1 MSEKKKKKIKID
13 FKKKKDNTIKSLNDV
28 ENFLRNFKKIS
39 NYTRIYK
46 LFKWKE
52 SSKSYSQLGYSPS

>member
-1 MSEKKKKKIKID
+1 MSEKKKIKID
-13 FKKKKDNTIKSLNDV
+13 FKKKKDNTIKSLQEV

-39 NYTRIYK
+39 KYTKIYR

-52 SSKSYSQLGYSPS
+52 SRL